1 MGFGRQRHSNVRIGA
16 AMQATNFASFWV
28 LLTWCISRADAVG
41 MLLSLAGFLIMM
53 MFIEDM
59 ENN

>member
-1 MGFGRQRHSNVRIGA
+1 MVFRRHQHRNVRIGA
-16 AMQATNFASFWV
+16 AMQAMNFAAFWL